1 VLLEKAQQKKT
12 MLDCFPTSCI
22 QRRSEASNTCVRE
35 LRRAKQPRTQQK
47 EIEGSEASPC
57 YCYSSHQREAD
68 GSIIASKGQAC
79 PFAEA
84 SSSAGTEEGLVPNPD
99 GHSDKPKL
107 AKAAEQNAREAVS
120 WIAQSI
126 GDVDVSAQ
134 NPAHACAEG
143 RDGVDQSCG
152 EDADHHKI
160 DGLEVVL
167 MAALDAIEGSGILV
181 IGRRVEKRV
190 LDVVLEPGLDDHG
203 SLDYVQDP
211 SEAHRHEAEPI
222 LAGESFG
229 KFERHGATINGTR
242 YRGWPAQN

>member
-1 VLLEKAQQKKT
+1 
-12 MLDCFPTSCI
+12 M
-22 QRRSEASNTCVRE
+22 
-35 LRRAKQPRTQQK
+35 RAPAARVYKK
-47 EIEGSEASPC
+47 EIEGSEASP
-57 YCYSSHQREAD
+57 CYSSHQREAD

-126 GDVDVSAQ
+126 GDVDVPAQ
-134 NPAHACAEG
+134 NPGHACTEG

-181 IGRRVEKRV
+181 IGRRVEKRI
-190 LDVVLEPGLDDHG
+190 LDAVLEPGLDDHG